1 MPIAPVPE
9 LGSCPCAPCERA
21 AVLAARSNHARR
33 IVGRAMGVLVLLALF
48 LGSCA
53 APLAAQPMPRSFAPL
68 VRRVLPAVVNIAVTE
83 IESSA
88 GELGSLLPPEL
99 RGTPLGQQFLD
110 HFGQAQQVIAQ
121 GSGYIVAASGVI
133 VTNNHVIKNAR
144 RIIVSLSNGRT
155 LAAHVLGVDPPT
167 DIAVLK
173 VDAGTPLPFVRFG
186 NSAKVQ
192 VGDWVV
198 AAGNPFGLG
207 GTVTA
212 GIVSARNR
220 EIGDGPF
227 DRFLQIDA
235 PINPGNSGGPLFNLD
250 GRVIGMNTA
259 IVAPSGGSVG
269 IGFAIPSNSIRPIV
283 EQLREGHAIRRGWLG
298 VAIQTLPGSSD
309 GVAITGVLAGGPAG
323 DAGIEVGDVVL
334 TINGERLTSASD
346 LLRVIAALS
355 PGTRAT
361 VVLERNGQRL
371 TRRVRVGERPEN
383 DKG

>member
-9 LGSCPCAPCERA
+9 VGSRPRAPCARARALLARA
-21 AVLAARSNHARR
+21 ALGRR
-33 IVGRAMGVLVLLALF
+33 AVSHTIAVFILLGLF

-83 IESSA
+83 IESNA
-88 GELGSLLPPEL
+88 GALGSLLPPEL
-99 RGTPLGQQFLD
+99 RGTPFGQQFLD
-110 HFGQAQQVIAQ
+110 HFGQTQQVIAQ
-121 GSGYIVAASGVI
+121 GSGYIISRSGVI
-133 VTNNHVIKNAR
+133 VTNNHVVRDAR
-144 RIIVSLSNGRT
+144 RIIVSLSDGRT
-155 LAAHVLGVDPPT
+155 LAAHVVGTDPPT

-173 VDAGTPLPFVRFG
+173 VDAGGPLPFVRFG

-235 PINPGNSGGPLFNLD
+235 PINPGNSGGPLFNLN

-298 VAIQTLPGSSD
+298 VAIQSLPGGSD
-309 GVAITGVLAGGPAG
+309 GAMITQVLASGPAG
-323 DAGIEVGDVVL
+323 RAGIEAGDIIL
-334 TINGERLTSASD
+334 TINGERLSSASD
-346 LLRVIAALS
+346 LMRAIAALA

-361 VVLERNGQRL
+361 VVLERNGERL
-371 TRRVRVGERPEN
+371 TRRVRVEERPEN
-383 DKG
+383 ARG